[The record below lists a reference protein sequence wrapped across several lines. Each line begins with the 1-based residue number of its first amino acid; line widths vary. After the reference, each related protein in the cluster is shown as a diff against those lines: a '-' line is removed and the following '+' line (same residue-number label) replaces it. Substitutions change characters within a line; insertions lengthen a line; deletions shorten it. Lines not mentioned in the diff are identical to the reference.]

1 MKTINF
7 SKKIAIVFSLLISC
21 LHGIGQETDPLMS
34 NFFIYATGATG
45 KAGSTAEL
53 TLNMYNS
60 EPICAWTCNLVL
72 PEGVTFQSVALIK
85 DRQPEGYEAEPVAT
99 CQEDGSVTITCE
111 GTKEIGLTGTDGAI
125 ASVMVEIADTI
136 TSGRHIVGVRDAF
149 FVVVDE
155 LGFYEKAYTEF
166 KWFIKGNDLPLV
178 EEGKVWSYKRSR
190 LIAPTDVQAEWNE
203 IYSLEGD
210 TVIDSRRCMKLYVT
224 SDNPSESHDHSYL
237 GAMYEEG
244 ECVYYIASG
253 STTHSLLYDFSCEPG
268 NIVKVNQFEL
278 AINERKIVKYRG
290 KYLTVIDW
298 SPIEEGEE
306 TFYHN
311 IWIEG
316 IGSPLD
322 LLNDTPIWYDGCPY
336 KELVTCKL
344 NGQVIYDKNDFE
356 ASAQPVPK
364 EETSQELF
372 PEGTKWIEIRL
383 DTLEHN
389 SWYSKIEGEWVP
401 NFETIEYNVEGKFI
415 LNWNSQDN
423 YTYRYGIDT
432 NSPDWSDSPA
442 FMIYEDKSGDDTN
455 ISAAV
460 PSYGENGFI
469 RGEVYQFNWYVG
481 KKLYYQETVG
491 VDDMPLPDGAA
502 MPNVSSFE
510 GEFPVGAIHEF
521 GTIEEIKEGDFG
533 GVRPLEYVDLNGVR
547 IIHGIGVTEWN
558 DGECLFGPA
567 NLYNNSFYFKGTPPE
582 RHYRSML
589 VHFERNG
596 EVIYDV
602 WPAKEATTEEPITF
616 TEGQMATIILPT
628 EPEASKGKYYRL
640 DRVEDRQIIFEQEL
654 QPQAHI
660 PYIIVPSE
668 DFSIDLSTLDLA
680 GCYRDTVSVDGVS
693 FIGSFVSEAFD
704 YQDGFY
710 IDIIDTTPDCR
721 FDESCVIGALRAYLL
736 VRWDDPYNQG
746 GTRVPPLEK
755 LEVVLHDN
763 GTGINNINIKDN
775 GYIYDLQGR
784 KIAKPQKGI
793 NIIRYSDGTTRKVSV
808 K

>member
-1 MKTINF
+1 MKTYNLL
-7 SKKIAIVFSLLISC
+7 KKAAIIFFTLLMTC
-21 LHGIGQETDPLMS
+21 LHGVAQDHLLD
-34 NFFIYATGATG
+34 NYYIYITGATG

-72 PEGVTFQSVALIK
+72 PEGITFQSVALIK

-155 LGFYEKAYTEF
+155 LGFHEKAYTEF

-268 NIVKVNQFEL
+268 NTVKVNQFEL

-322 LLNDTPIWYDGCPY
+322 LMNDTPIWFDGCPY

-344 NGQVIYDKNDFE
+344 NDQIIYDKDEFE
-356 ASAQPVPK
+356 ASAQ
-364 EETSQELF
+364 
-372 PEGTKWIEIRL
+372 
-383 DTLEHN
+383 
-389 SWYSKIEGEWVP
+389 
-401 NFETIEYNVEGKFI
+401 
-415 LNWNSQDN
+415 
-423 YTYRYGIDT
+423 
-432 NSPDWSDSPA
+432 
-442 FMIYEDKSGDDTN
+442 
-455 ISAAV
+455 
-460 PSYGENGFI
+460 
-469 RGEVYQFNWYVG
+469 YV
-481 KKLYYQETVG
+481 
-491 VDDMPLPDGAA
+491 
-502 MPNVSSFE
+502 
-510 GEFPVGAIHEF
+510 
-521 GTIEEIKEGDFG
+521 
-533 GVRPLEYVDLNGVR
+533 
-547 IIHGIGVTEWN
+547 
-558 DGECLFGPA
+558 
-567 NLYNNSFYFKGTPPE
+567 
-582 RHYRSML
+582 
-589 VHFERNG
+589 
-596 EVIYDV
+596 
-602 WPAKEATTEEPITF
+602 TEEPHQPLSF
-616 TEGQMATIILPT
+616 LEGMAWVD
-628 EPEASKGKYYRL
+628 GFGY
-640 DRVEDRQIIFEQEL
+640 EQEERYKVDDVKL
-654 QPQAHI
+654 FYYTTAG
-660 PYIIVPSE
+660 
-668 DFSIDLSTLDLA
+668 DTLINDKTYSRILK
-680 GCYRDTVSVDGVS
+680 
-693 FIGSFVSEAFD
+693 
-704 YQDGFY
+704 
-710 IDIIDTTPDCR
+710 
-721 FDESCVIGALRAYLL
+721 
-736 VRWDDPYNQG
+736 
-746 GTRVPPLEK
+746 TRKCKTSYK
-755 LEVVLHDN
+755 LEVMPKEMSMLPPRN
-763 GTGINNINIKDN
+763 
-775 GYIYDLQGR
+775 L
-784 KIAKPQKGI
+784 
-793 NIIRYSDGTTRKVSV
+793 
-808 K
+808 

>member
-268 NIVKVNQFEL
+268 NTVKVNQFEL
-278 AINERKIVKYRG
+278 AIKK
-290 KYLTVIDW
+290 D
-298 SPIEEGEE
+298 
-306 TFYHN
+306 
-311 IWIEG
+311 
-316 IGSPLD
+316 
-322 LLNDTPIWYDGCPY
+322 C
-336 KELVTCKL
+336 
-344 NGQVIYDKNDFE
+344 Q
-356 ASAQPVPK
+356 
-364 EETSQELF
+364 
-372 PEGTKWIEIRL
+372 
-383 DTLEHN
+383 
-389 SWYSKIEGEWVP
+389 
-401 NFETIEYNVEGKFI
+401 
-415 LNWNSQDN
+415 
-423 YTYRYGIDT
+423 
-432 NSPDWSDSPA
+432 
-442 FMIYEDKSGDDTN
+442 
-455 ISAAV
+455 IS
-460 PSYGENGFI
+460 
-469 RGEVYQFNWYVG
+469 
-481 KKLYYQETVG
+481 
-491 VDDMPLPDGAA
+491 
-502 MPNVSSFE
+502 
-510 GEFPVGAIHEF
+510 
-521 GTIEEIKEGDFG
+521 
-533 GVRPLEYVDLNGVR
+533 
-547 IIHGIGVTEWN
+547 
-558 DGECLFGPA
+558 
-567 NLYNNSFYFKGTPPE
+567 
-582 RHYRSML
+582 
-589 VHFERNG
+589 
-596 EVIYDV
+596 
-602 WPAKEATTEEPITF
+602 
-616 TEGQMATIILPT
+616 
-628 EPEASKGKYYRL
+628 
-640 DRVEDRQIIFEQEL
+640 RQI
-654 QPQAHI
+654 
-660 PYIIVPSE
+660 
-668 DFSIDLSTLDLA
+668 LD
-680 GCYRDTVSVDGVS
+680 
-693 FIGSFVSEAFD
+693 
-704 YQDGFY
+704 
-710 IDIIDTTPDCR
+710 
-721 FDESCVIGALRAYLL
+721 
-736 VRWDDPYNQG
+736 
-746 GTRVPPLEK
+746 
-755 LEVVLHDN
+755 
-763 GTGINNINIKDN
+763 
-775 GYIYDLQGR
+775 GY
-784 KIAKPQKGI
+784 
-793 NIIRYSDGTTRKVSV
+793 
-808 K
+808 